1 MEKYYIEFEHTADDE
16 SYCLQSKWFDTSEDA
31 VMWYIESFD
40 FVRKDDVIVSLMKG
54 KSDEFGNYD
63 DIECVLVITRSY
75 MLKKVLPNTSDKTDI
90 IKKIIQE
97 GLNDYD
103 L

>member
-16 SYCLQSKWFDTSEDA
+16 SFCLQSKWFDTSEEA

-40 FVRKDDVIVSLMKG
+40 FVITDDVIVSLMKS
-54 KSDEFGNYD
+54 KFDKFGNPE
-63 DIECVLVITRSY
+63 DIECVLEITRLY
-75 MLKKVLPNTSDKTDI
+75 LLKKGLANTSDKTDI

-97 GLNDYD
+97 RFNDYD